1 MKFYVCSC
9 LFDLVML
16 LKSNFEIKIFIDLAE
31 ENGIMRPN
39 IFFTHIEN
47 DFFIC
52 CKKTID
58 FIAKNDSNLY
68 NDCMA
73 VCPHEY
79 CHFDSVNCLDL
90 FKFGFED
97 FCDECLKL
105 TTDCLSRS
113 LNEIEK

>member
-1 MKFYVCSC
+1 
-9 LFDLVML
+9 
-16 LKSNFEIKIFIDLAE
+16 
-31 ENGIMRPN
+31 
-39 IFFTHIEN
+39 
-47 DFFIC
+47 
-52 CKKTID
+52 
-58 FIAKNDSNLY
+58 
-68 NDCMA
+68 MA

-105 TTDCLSRS
+105 TTDYLSRS